1 VLVLDFDGVVADAFD
16 ECALVAWLGERP
28 GASGTVRPPD
38 AFVERFRHIRPFAR
52 TLDHFVMG
60 HVEGAE
66 DIRDQAGFES
76 AFKALDPG
84 RVAGFT
90 AAANAARTLLRERR
104 PDAWVAMHT
113 VFAPV
118 AELIRGT
125 EADVAIVTAK
135 DAASVRAILEPHGL
149 AEHVAAIVDECADKA
164 EAVLAL
170 CEERGIPARD
180 AAFIDDNLD
189 NVLHVGSTGARV
201 FWAAWGYSTPDQRE
215 RAALSEVARID
226 LTDLRHTFPEKA
238 QTEETQSEEAQS
250 EATLHH

>member
-16 ECALVAWLGERP
+16 ECALVAWLGERSGPAGAP
-28 GASGTVRPPD
+28 GSVRPPE
-38 AFVERFRHIRPFAR
+38 AFVKRFRHIRPFSR

-66 DIRDQAGFES
+66 AISDQAGFET
-76 AFKALDPG
+76 AFKALDPD

-90 AAANAARTLLRERR
+90 AAANAARTRLRERH
-104 PDAWVAMHT
+104 PDVWVAMHT

-118 AELIRGT
+118 ADLIRGS

-135 DAASVRAILEPHGL
+135 DAASVRAILAPNGL
-149 AEHVAAIVDECADKA
+149 ADHVAAIVDECADKA
-164 EAVLAL
+164 DAVARL
-170 CEERGIPARD
+170 CEERGIPVED
-180 AAFIDDNLD
+180 AVFIDDNLD
-189 NVLHVGSTGARV
+189 NVLHVGGTGARV

-226 LTDLRHTFPEKA
+226 LTDLRHPFPETPLMKG
-238 QTEETQSEEAQS
+238 SR
-250 EATLHH
+250 